1 MQVVLQNVQKD
12 VERSKEKYKLLNG
25 LNKSF
30 SDALQNSLTSYKLN
44 EADLFQETLK
54 HKSLVE
60 ERILGTHENNG
71 LLNLDNHN

>member
-71 LLNLDNHN
+71 LLKLDNHN